1 MDWLTM
7 LLAMTQLVPQLYC
20 QRIDPSKNMA
30 RYYTLYLQQTLF
42 GETSLVR
49 CWGRIGARGQ
59 ETIDVFADERE
70 PIGLFLRIA
79 HQKRSRGYKTVRSC
93 GNPND

>member
-49 CWGRIGARGQ
+49 CWGRIGAR
-59 ETIDVFADERE
+59 
-70 PIGLFLRIA
+70 
-79 HQKRSRGYKTVRSC
+79 
-93 GNPND
+93 